1 MSTTEYKA
9 SPQNR
14 LVRSREFR
22 GTPAVQYQPQIVKV
36 HAVAV
41 DEDEAAELTVCGSC
55 PAVLE
60 DGAMPFEHVAYV
72 IRCPRCAD
80 ALGLPYVD

>member
-1 MSTTEYKA
+1 MSSTEYKA

-14 LVRSREFR
+14 MVPSRELR
-22 GTPAVQYQPQIVKV
+22 GSPVVNYVPQVVKV

-55 PAVLE
+55 RAVNE
-60 DGAMPFEHVAYV
+60 PGAMLFEQVSPV
-72 IRCPRCAD
+72 IWCPRCAD
-80 ALGLPYVD
+80 ALGLVD